1 MVYFFCNLEE
11 IILVLRPLFLYLL
24 FISFLS
30 CSKEADDDEKVV
42 VNPYFDKAFEFVE
55 INKLD
60 SAFIYFD
67 KAKELF
73 LAVNDSLGA
82 GKCLINNA
90 ITLTE
95 QGDFFGGQETSLE
108 AIKYLNENIKKHQY
122 YLGSNYNNLGVAT
135 YNLKDY
141 SNSLRFYE
149 LAVKFSEDSLNTR
162 VYLNNMAKI
171 YQEIG
176 NYTESLKLYQHILAG
191 ASKNKIEYARA
202 LTNISYTKWLQNSNY
217 DARPELFKAL
227 AIRVEEKDLWG
238 QNSSYAHLS
247 DYYHKRIPDS
257 ALFFANRMYTVAKEI
272 KSANDQLE
280 ALQKLIKLSPSTIS
294 KHYFEIYQTLDD
306 SIQTARNAAKNQFA
320 LIRYET
326 EKHKADNLKL
336 QQDNTKKGF
345 QLVSLIFVTLSGAII
360 VIILYRKRKQRLELK
375 AETAIREN
383 QLRTSKKVHDV
394 VANGLY
400 RVMTE
405 IENQEDLNRENVLDK
420 LEDMYEKSRD
430 ISYEKI
436 EFEHQNFHEKIAAL
450 LRSFATDQVKVV
462 LIGNTEELWKKVDA
476 KVKYEIEHI
485 LQEFMVNMKKHSGA
499 SNVAVKFERSDNR
512 IQISY
517 SDNGIG
523 IKDTLQFKNGLKN
536 TGTRIENTQGAI
548 NFETQTERGL
558 KIQFSFPVS

>member
-1 MVYFFCNLEE
+1 MAIIQANGGDYF
-11 IILVLRPLFLYLL
+11 
-24 FISFLS
+24 
-30 CSKEADDDEKVV
+30 
-42 VNPYFDKAFEFVE
+42 
-55 INKLD
+55 
-60 SAFIYFD
+60 
-67 KAKELF
+67 
-73 LAVNDSLGA
+73 GA
-82 GKCLINNA
+82 
-90 ITLTE
+90 
-95 QGDFFGGQETSLE
+95 QETSLQ
-108 AIKYLNENIKKHQY
+108 AVRYFNQNEEDQY
-122 YLGSNYNNLGVAT
+122 HYLGTNYNNLGIASF
-135 YNLKDY
+135 NLKDY
-141 SNSLRFYE
+141 NNSLRFYD
-149 LAVKFSEDSLNTR
+149 LAIKFSDDSLDTR
-162 VYLNNMAKI
+162 VYLNNKAKV
-171 YQEIG
+171 YQTTQDYPKTLQIF
-176 NYTESLKLYQHILAG
+176 NKILNET
-191 ASKNKIEYARA
+191 SKNKAEYARA
-202 LTNISYTKWLQNSNY
+202 LTNIAYTKWLQNPNY

-227 AIRVEEKDLWG
+227 AIRTQEKDLWG

-247 DYYHKRIPDS
+247 DYYHKSIPDS
-257 ALFFANRMYTVAKEI
+257 ALYFANRMYAVAKEI
-272 KSANDQLE
+272 KSADDQLE
-280 ALQKLIKLSPSTIS
+280 SLQKLIKLSPAALS
-294 KHYFEIYQTLDD
+294 KHYFEIYQALSD
-306 SIQTARNAAKNQFA
+306 SVQTARNAAKNQFA

-326 EKHKADNLKL
+326 EKQKADNLKL

-345 QLVSLIFVTLSGAII
+345 MLVSLLFLVLSGSVI

-405 IENQEDLNRENVLDK
+405 IENQEELNRDNVLDK

-462 LIGNTEELWKKVDA
+462 LIGNTGELWKKVDA
-476 KVKYEIEHI
+476 KVKYEVEHI

-499 SNVAVKFERSDNR
+499 SNVAVKFERNDNQ

-523 IKDTLQFKNGLKN
+523 IKDNLQFNNGLKN
-536 TGTRIENTQGAI
+536 TGTRIENIQGAI
-548 NFETQTERGL
+548 TFETQTERGL

>member
-1 MVYFFCNLEE
+1 MSIIQLDAGDYFGSNESA
-11 IILVLRPLFLYLL
+11 LL
-24 FISFLS
+24 
-30 CSKEADDDEKVV
+30 
-42 VNPYFDKAFEFVE
+42 
-55 INKLD
+55 
-60 SAFIYFD
+60 
-67 KAKELF
+67 
-73 LAVNDSLGA
+73 SL
-82 GKCLINNA
+82 
-90 ITLTE
+90 T
-95 QGDFFGGQETSLE
+95 
-108 AIKYLNENIKKHQY
+108 YLNSRDENDFDC
-122 YLGSNYNNLGVAT
+122 LSSNYN
-135 YNLKDY
+135 
-141 SNSLRFYE
+141 E
-149 LAVKFSEDSLNTR
+149 LAISSSKLKNYDKSLEYYDLALRYLKNEMSTLI
-162 VYLNNMAKI
+162 VLNNKAVV
-171 YQEIG
+171 YRENL
-176 NYTESLKLYQHILAG
+176 NYSAAINILNDIL
-191 ASKNKIEYARA
+191 SKSNLSRKDYARA
-202 LTNISYTKWLQNSNY
+202 LTNIAYTKWLQNPNY

-227 AIRVEEKDLWG
+227 AIRTQEKDLWG

-247 DYYHKRIPDS
+247 DYYHKSIPDS
-257 ALFFANRMYTVAKEI
+257 ALYFANRMYAVAKEI
-272 KSANDQLE
+272 KSADDQLE
-280 ALQKLIKLSPSTIS
+280 GLQKLIKLSPAALS
-294 KHYFEIYQTLDD
+294 KHYFEIYQALDD
-306 SIQTARNAAKNQFA
+306 SVQTARNAAKNQFA

-326 EKHKADNLKL
+326 EKHKAENLKL

-345 QLVSLIFVTLSGAII
+345 MLVSLLFLVLSGSVI

-450 LRSFATDQVKVV
+450 LRSFATDHVKVV
-462 LIGNTEELWKKVDA
+462 LIGNTGELWKKVDA
-476 KVKYEIEHI
+476 KVKYEVEHI

-499 SNVAVKFERSDNR
+499 SNVAVKFERNDNR

-517 SDNGIG
+517 SDNGTG

-536 TGTRIENTQGAI
+536 TGTRIENIQGAI